1 VLTDVLASITAILL
15 TALLAAT
22 GAYAGPCRSD
32 LPPADASYG
41 YRYRA
46 TPDRCEGLYS
56 QPVAGEELELLSF
69 LSGPGPSNPDSGRA
83 LTITA
88 PDVHGLNATAQ
99 VTVVGRALPPRV
111 YYRMDASIPSAGSL
125 TWSLNDVVTA
135 AHLDP
140 AWIGLT
146 GSVHTDKG
154 TVYVPLRID
163 GGRVA
168 GTAGT
173 TTKMVFRSSVDLDS
187 LHWRLYEPGSPAPPW
202 NRIDHPV
209 HAGDTV
215 SLALDSPAGKE
226 MTLDVAA
233 RPAGAD
239 YIQSRFKIFR
249 P

>member
-1 VLTDVLASITAILL
+1 MLTDVLAAITAILL
-15 TALLAAT
+15 VVPFAAT
-22 GAYAGPCRSD
+22 GACAAPCRPD
-32 LPPADASYG
+32 LPPAEASYG

-46 TPDRCEGLYS
+46 APDRCEGLYN

-69 LSGPGPSNPDSGRA
+69 LSGPGPSSPDSGRA

-88 PDVHGLNATAQ
+88 PDLRGLNATTQ

-146 GSVHTDKG
+146 GSVRTDKG
-154 TVYVPLRID
+154 TVYVPLRVD
-163 GGRVA
+163 GGHASSTA
-168 GTAGT
+168 GTAT
-173 TTKMVFRSSVDLDS
+173 RMVFRSSVDLES
-187 LHWRLYEPGSPAPPW
+187 FHWRLYEPGSPAPPW
-202 NRIDHPV
+202 NRIDHTV

-215 SLALDSPAGKE
+215 SLALDLPAGKE

-239 YIQSRFKIFR
+239 YIQSSI
-249 P
+249 